1 MSADTTKT
9 IKDQWLADRVT
20 YIEGLKKPSEQQ
32 ELLALLFRKSDC
44 TPREE
49 KQLAVLI
56 RFERAAERAALA
68 RADVTRLLNDNK
80 ESERKARN
88 HRLILQGLLLDF
100 AELQTWDRAELLG
113 ALVSLATSSTI
124 TVEQRAEW
132 KKIGVKRLAEK
143 EATTAR

>member
-1 MSADTTKT
+1 MSTDTVKT

-20 YIEGLKKPSEQQ
+20 YIEGLKKPTEQQ
-32 ELLALLFRKSDC
+32 ELLALLFHKSEC

-49 KQLAVLI
+49 KQLAVLV

-113 ALVSLATSSTI
+113 ALASLATSSTI
-124 TVEQRAEW
+124 TAEKRADW
-132 KKIGVKRLAEK
+132 KKAGAILLAEK
-143 EATTAR
+143 ESKPAR